1 MFRGGIRVEK
11 EESFK
16 ESIEPIGET
25 FCIDGNVN
33 SPIDQTSYVVD
44 YNLVEQDQVRKACID
59 YISDAFGKDRFQ
71 RERGISLKDLAE
83 SADLGISY
91 ERHIPINKY
100 SFDYDI
106 WGSSVN
112 SIGYGPGRGAKK
124 VWVLDFTDN
133 PFGE

>member
-1 MFRGGIRVEK
+1 MVKK

-16 ESIEPIGET
+16 DSNEPIGET

-33 SPIDQTSYVVD
+33 SPMDQTSYVVD

-71 RERGISLKDLAE
+71 RERGITIKKLVD
-83 SADLGISY
+83 SACLGISY
-91 ERHIPINKY
+91 KRFIPMRD
-100 SFDYDI
+100 DYI
-106 WGSSVN
+106 WGDGCS